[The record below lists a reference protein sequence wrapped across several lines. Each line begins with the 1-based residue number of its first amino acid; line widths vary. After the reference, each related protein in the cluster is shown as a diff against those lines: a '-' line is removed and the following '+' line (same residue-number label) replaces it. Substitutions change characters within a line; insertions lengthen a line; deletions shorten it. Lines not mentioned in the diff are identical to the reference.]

1 MRRRGGAHV
10 MLDRGITL
18 LRIRGI
24 PVRLHPSL
32 LVFLPYLAFV
42 AMRQIGFVAGALGL
56 QRDEFHLPPLFW
68 GVVLAVGLFVAVLA
82 HELAH
87 SLVAI
92 RSGVRVRSITLMML
106 GGVSLIEGEL
116 PPGREAWMAFAG
128 PLASFAIAALAY
140 GVFRVVPLPAEVRAA
155 LFAFAMTNGMLGVFN
170 LLPAFPMDGGRV
182 LRGLLAGRVGQRRA
196 TEVAAGLGKVMAVA
210 FALYGIFSFNL
221 VLLLIAWFV
230 YAGAG
235 AEQGR
240 LSLRHAL
247 EGVPVRELMSDRLGE
262 AQAEEPVGDVLRRLS
277 RDGLAGA
284 RVWGPN
290 GAPGRYLVG
299 IVTADGLE
307 GVAARGGATAPV
319 TVAMEQRPPEAH
331 PWDEAT
337 SALES
342 LAGGD
347 VQAVAVVDEAGSVV
361 GVVTANE
368 LKRAAV
374 LGRLSRS

>member
-1 MRRRGGAHV
+1 
-10 MLDRGITL
+10 MLDRGLTL

-32 LVFLPYLAFV
+32 LLFLPYLAFV
-42 AMRQIGFVAGALGL
+42 AMRQIGYVTDRLGL
-56 QRDEFHLPPLFW
+56 PRDAYHLPPLVW
-68 GVVLAVGLFVAVLA
+68 GVLLAVGLFVAVLA

-87 SLVAI
+87 SLVAL

-106 GGVSLIEGEL
+106 GGVSVIEGEL

-128 PLASFAIAALAY
+128 PLASFAIAALGY
-140 GVFRVVPLPAEVRAA
+140 GAFRVVPLPAEARAA
-155 LFAFAMTNGMLGVFN
+155 LFAFAMTNAMLGVFN

-182 LRGLLAGRVGQRRA
+182 LRGLLAGRLGQQRA
-196 TEVAAGLGKVMAVA
+196 TAVAAGIGKAMAVA
-210 FALYGIFSFNL
+210 FALFAVVSFNL
-221 VLLLIAWFV
+221 ILLLIAWFV

-247 EGVPVRELMSDRLGE
+247 EGVPVRELMSDRVGE
-262 AQAEEPVGDVLRRLS
+262 AEAEEPVGEVLRRLV
-277 RDGLAGA
+277 RDGLAAA
-284 RVWGPN
+284 RVWGPD
-290 GAPGRYLVG
+290 GAPGHSLLG
-299 IVTADGLE
+299 LVTADGLE
-307 GVAARGGATAPV
+307 SVAERGGAGSPV
-319 TVAMEQRPPEAH
+319 TAAMDRRPPEAH

-337 SALES
+337 TALES
-342 LAGGD
+342 LAGGEA
-347 VQAVAVVDEAGSVV
+347 QAVAVVDEGGAIV
-361 GVVTANE
+361 GVVTVNE